1 MVSVSSSSDLQQVIP
16 VRPARPIAPRQQ
28 PQQDQQQQD
37 QIVDKNN
44 QAAVTS
50 DEEIERAVRAFEQ
63 DRNQKQQF
71 VSNNARDIVLEND
84 IEQFGSTGYGPSG
97 TANAGASPSSGRGQY
112 IDIYA

>member
-1 MVSVSSSSDLQQVIP
+1 MASVSSSSDLQQVIP
-16 VRPARPIAPRQQ
+16 VRPTRPIAPRQQ
-28 PQQDQQQQD
+28 PQQDPQQQD

-63 DRNQKQQF
+63 DRKQKQQF

-84 IEQFGSTGYGPSG
+84 IEQFGSTGYDPSG
-97 TANAGASPSSGRGQY
+97 TANAGASPSNGRGQY